1 MNFISKYSSHRYF
14 FHILLVSAIVF
25 SFLVYEI
32 YIWSKTQYTDNA
44 YIEAEISNVSAEV
57 SGIIDKIFV
66 EENNQVKSGQ
76 IVAKIKDDDY
86 RANYEKALA
95 TLDGAKRD
103 IEIIEQNIKLA
114 QIEQVKT
121 QESFEFAEANLK
133 LTQVDYNR
141 IQALSK
147 DNYASK
153 QKLDSAEMAL
163 EKAKNEFSQAK
174 LNMQTSDEKLALLE
188 IQRLSSVAKHIT
200 IKQEAILAIRNL
212 DNTSISSPID
222 GIFGNSSLKL
232 GNYIRAGVV
241 LFAVVPEKLY
251 VKANFKETQITNFK
265 AGMQATMSF
274 DSEPDHKI
282 IGYIRNIS
290 PATGAKFSLL
300 PPANATGNFTKIV
313 QRVPVSIDFEIPK
326 DLIGKLT
333 PGMSTIVRIRTDKEP
348 TTIP

>member
-1 MNFISKYSSHRYF
+1 MNLISKYSSHRYF
-14 FHILLVSAIVF
+14 VHIVIISDIIL
-25 SFLVYEI
+25 SFLLYEI

-57 SGIIDKIFV
+57 SGIISEILV
-66 EENNQVKSGQ
+66 EENNQVKLGQ
-76 IVAKIKDDDY
+76 IIAKIKDDDY

-95 TLDGAKRD
+95 TLEGAKRD
-103 IEIIEQNIKLA
+103 TEIIEQNIKLA

-121 QESFEFAEANLK
+121 KESFEFSEANLK

-141 IQALSK
+141 IQSLSK

-153 QKLDSAEMAL
+153 QKLDSTEIAL

-188 IQRLSSVAKHIT
+188 IQRLSSIAKYTT
-200 IKQEAILAIRNL
+200 IQQEAILSKRDL
-212 DNTSISSPID
+212 DNTVIRSPID
-222 GIFGNSSLKL
+222 GILGNSSLKL
-232 GNYIRAGVV
+232 GNYISAGVI
-241 LFAVVPEKLY
+241 LFAVVPEKLH

-265 AGMQATMSF
+265 AGMQAAMTF
-274 DSEPDHKI
+274 DSEPGHKV

-300 PPANATGNFTKIV
+300 SPSNATGNFTKIV
-313 QRVPVSIDFEIPK
+313 QRIPVLIDFDIPEA
-326 DLIGKLT
+326 LIGKLS
-333 PGMSTIVRIRTDKEP
+333 PGMSTIVRIRIDKEP
-348 TTIP
+348 VEQ

>member
-1 MNFISKYSSHRYF
+1 MSLISKYASHRYF
-14 FHILLVSAIVF
+14 VHTLIIISLILSI
-25 SFLVYEI
+25 LVYRI

-44 YIEAEISNVSAEV
+44 YIEAEISNVSSEV
-57 SGIIDKIFV
+57 SGVIHEILL
-66 EENNQVKSGQ
+66 EENNKVKQGQ
-76 IVAKIKDDDY
+76 IIAKIKSDDY
-86 RANYEKALA
+86 DANYEKALA
-95 TLDGAKRD
+95 TLEGAKRD
-103 IEIIEQNIKLA
+103 TEIIEQNIKLA

-121 QESFEFAEANLK
+121 KESFEFAETNLK

-141 IQALSK
+141 IQTLSK

-153 QKLDSAEMAL
+153 QKLDATEMAL

-188 IQRLSSVAKHIT
+188 IQRLSSMAKHTT
-200 IKQEAILAIRNL
+200 IKQEAILSKRDL
-212 DNTSISSPID
+212 DNTVIRSPID
-222 GIFGNSSLKL
+222 GILGNSSLKL
-232 GNYIRAGVV
+232 GNYIRAGVI

-265 AGMQATMSF
+265 TGMEAVMTF
-274 DSEPDHKI
+274 DSEPGHEV
-282 IGYIRNIS
+282 IGYIRNVS

-313 QRVPVSIDFEIPK
+313 QRVPVAIDFDIPEA
-326 DLIGKLT
+326 LIGKLS

-348 TTIP
+348 VARN